1 MNYGGCVAN
10 CGLAGSSDLPTTVM
24 PFILRAVSLRGVDS
38 VMCPIARRKTA
49 WSRLVRDL
57 PASALET
64 ITPSL
69 ITLND
74 LTKYSADLLAGKV
87 RGRLIVDVRA

>member
-1 MNYGGCVAN
+1 
-10 CGLAGSSDLPTTVM
+10 
-24 PFILRAVSLRGVDS
+24 
-38 VMCPIARRKTA
+38 
-49 WSRLVRDL
+49 VRDL

-69 ITLND
+69 ITLNE

>member
-1 MNYGGCVAN
+1 
-10 CGLAGSSDLPTTVM
+10 
-24 PFILRAVSLRGVDS
+24 
-38 VMCPIARRKTA
+38 MCPIARRKTA